1 MATYQSP
8 LAVVIKGALAGAA
21 ATATTTAFVQR
32 APELLDRIGLA
43 TERPPTPPARPS
55 RRRSPTERAVERAT
69 SLSPKEAKV
78 AGGVLHWA
86 YGAGWGA
93 YYAVIQSTF
102 RLPSLLHGTW
112 LAGLMA
118 VVAIRAVPM
127 LGLAPAPRTRDQLIT
142 NVASHAVFGW
152 TTAIVYALLNFGRR
166 G

>member
-8 LAVVIKGALAGAA
+8 LMVVVKGAIAGAA
-21 ATATTTAFVQR
+21 GTAAMTAFLDR
-32 APELLDRIGLA
+32 APELLGRLGLA
-43 TERPPTPPARPS
+43 APPQNPPSEPTRAS
-55 RRRSPTERAVERAT
+55 SPTRRVAKRAT
-69 SLSPKEAKV
+69 SIDEGESRL
-78 AGGVLHWA
+78 AGGALHWA

-112 LAGLMA
+112 LAGLMTA
-118 VVAIRAVPM
+118 VAVRVLPQ
-127 LGLAPAPRTRDQLIT
+127 LGLAPAPRGNEQLLT
-142 NVASHAVFGW
+142 NAAGHAVFGW